1 MKDMASFHD
10 KKRLFFSTFM
20 NDNLLDCIVS
30 KVNVIEIARGVGFTL
45 SFIQPPIYLFSH
57 ILLIVSDNWQ

>member
-45 SFIQPPIYLFSH
+45 SFYTTPLLPI
-57 ILLIVSDNWQ
+57 